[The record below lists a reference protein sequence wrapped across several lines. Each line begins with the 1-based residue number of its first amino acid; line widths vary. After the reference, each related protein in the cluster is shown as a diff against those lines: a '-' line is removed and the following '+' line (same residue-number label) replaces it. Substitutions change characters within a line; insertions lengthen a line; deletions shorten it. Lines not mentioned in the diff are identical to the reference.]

1 MIIYKIIRKAYPK
14 WVRRIKTSDL
24 DLNLC
29 SLKFKNSVMIG
40 TPPTEVFVKCN
51 EDGSF
56 DLRPRKKG
64 HQEYRLYDI
73 MKHEEII
80 ETKTIKND

>member
-1 MIIYKIIRKAYPK
+1 MEIYKIIRKAYPK
-14 WVRRIKTSDL
+14 WVRRVKATDL

-29 SLKFKNSVMIG
+29 SSKFRNHLENH
-40 TPPTEVFVKCN
+40 PHPEEVFVKCN

-64 HQEYRLYDI
+64 RQEYRLYDV
-73 MKHEEII
+73 MKHEEIV
-80 ETKTIKND
+80 ETKII